1 MMREK
6 RTNVITSIFNHA
18 FLIIFRAD
26 RLRTSFPKHSCPTY
40 FSHFR
45 KMYMVLLD
53 TLKSRKI
60 FISRHVILTSTK
72 KKNDSN

>member
-1 MMREK
+1 MR
-6 RTNVITSIFNHA
+6 FY
-18 FLIIFRAD
+18 LIIFRAD

-60 FISRHVILTSTK
+60 FISRHVILTSMK
-72 KKNDSN
+72 KKTIPIDRYMRLLNTAR